1 MTACT
6 LPRAEPERA
15 KLHFPARMDCPEE
28 NVLVDFVRGEL
39 DDATRDALEEHQ
51 DSCELCR
58 AVMVELARF
67 EPASDELAVTDTSIA
82 PEPVAADPTR
92 DPATEVYKVA
102 PRLTEG
108 DKVGRYVVLNKVG
121 EGGMG
126 VVYAAYDPELD
137 RKVAIKLLMTSLG
150 GSLDEELAEQ
160 RTRLLREAQSMAKLT
175 HPNVITVH
183 DVGEFGDQVFVA
195 MEFVDGGTLT
205 EWLKVPRP
213 WRDRLEIF
221 VAAGRGLGAA
231 HKAGLVH
238 RDFKPDNVLIDSE
251 GRAAV
256 TDFGLA
262 RPAAGKTDS
271 FNTIAAIERTPVMS
285 AQLTRTGAL
294 VGTPAYMAPEQLAGQ
309 RSDALAD
316 QFSFCVT
323 LYEALYG
330 RRPFEGRVLGEL
342 MANVTAGR
350 FLPPPRESDVPRRVR
365 RAILR
370 GLSVRP
376 DERFPTM
383 EALLVELTHDPA
395 RTWRRWATILF
406 PGAVLGVGL
415 LAYSR
420 TDTTEDV
427 YCDNVDS
434 MLRGIWDDD
443 RRTSLRAAFLETGR
457 PYAEASWSGTETA
470 LEDHAQQWLSAQRT
484 ACEQSAAGEVPGS
497 MLALRMNCL
506 EARRRELSTLVGV
519 LQDVDGESLERSLDA
534 TSILQPASSCD
545 DVEALARADSSLG
558 SAEQRA
564 LRDELDALNT
574 RALALQKTG
583 KHDESAQS
591 ALKAIKLARDG
602 GHAWSEAEAL
612 ITLAEDR
619 EFQGRLDE
627 AESLQHE
634 AMSAALAAGN
644 QAVIPRVA
652 VGRVWAGVDPGS
664 SLEDTE
670 RWYQHGIAALERL
683 SVGPKRRIQLENGIA
698 VAYMTHDIY
707 DLAEQHIQLA
717 LDATANAT
725 ETSVLGEDMTWGT
738 LGRLHARQGRLKEAE
753 DAFKKSLDITR
764 TRYGAG
770 HPFMASSLENIG
782 AIRGEI
788 GDYEGCREVLTQAL
802 ELRRITLGDSHP
814 DNAIS
819 LVNLANA
826 DRHLGD
832 HAQAQEKLEE
842 ALSLIHRTQPGT
854 GNESDLLM
862 RLGEV
867 KREQGDFEGAVESS
881 RAAVDLVRELE
892 GPSPFSIARHLA
904 EFGRSSLEAGDF
916 KDARTHLAEAIE
928 LLSDAEPDDPFRA
941 RFRLAWAATF
951 PTGVPEPQR
960 PLVDAAAKIA
970 TEGQRPLR
978 NADAFALWA
987 RIAWADGNKRQA
999 HQHAQ
1004 ASREILELLGNE
1016 GAVQLQQLGRWIE
1029 QHPADPGLR

>member
-1 MTACT
+1 
-6 LPRAEPERA
+6 
-15 KLHFPARMDCPEE
+15 MDCPEE

-39 DDATRDALEEHQ
+39 DDASREELEVHL
-51 DSCELCR
+51 DSCDLCR

-67 EPASDELAVTDTSIA
+67 EPASDELAITDTSIA
-82 PEPVAADPTR
+82 PEPIASDPTQ
-92 DPATEVYKVA
+92 DPAAEIYKVA

-183 DVGEFGDQVFVA
+183 DVGEFGDQIFVA

-231 HKAGLVH
+231 HKADLVH

-271 FNTIAAIERTPVMS
+271 FSTVSVIESTPVMS

-350 FLPPPRESDVPRRVR
+350 FLPPPRDSDVPRRVR

-383 EALLVELTHDPA
+383 EALLSELAHDPA
-395 RTWRRWATILF
+395 RTWRRWSTVLF

-420 TDTTEDV
+420 TDNPEDV

-443 RRTSLRAAFLETGR
+443 QRISLRAAFLETGR
-457 PYAEASWSGTETA
+457 PYAEASWNSTETE
-470 LEDHAQQWLSAQRT
+470 LEKHAQQWLSAQRT
-484 ACEQSAAGEVPGS
+484 ACKQSAAGEVPQS

-506 EARRRELSTLVGV
+506 ETRRRELTTLVGV
-519 LQDVDGESLERSLDA
+519 LKDVDANSLERTLDA

-545 DVEALARADSSLG
+545 DVDALARADSSLG
-558 SAEQRA
+558 PAVEREV
-564 LRDELDALNT
+564 RDELDALNT

-583 KHDESAQS
+583 KHDESVQS
-591 ALKAIKLARDG
+591 ALKALNLARKAG
-602 GHAWSEAEAL
+602 ATWSEAEAL

-619 EFQGRLDE
+619 EFQGRIDE

-652 VGRVWAGVDPGS
+652 IGRVWAGADPGA
-664 SLEDTE
+664 SLKDTE
-670 RWYQHGIAALERL
+670 RWYQHGVAALERL
-683 SVGPKRRIQLENGIA
+683 SGGPKRRIQLENGIA
-698 VAYMTHDIY
+698 AAYMSHDVY
-707 DLAEQHIQLA
+707 DLAEKHIQLA
-717 LDATANAT
+717 LDTTASAT
-725 ETSVLGEDMTWGT
+725 EASVLGEDMTWGT
-738 LGRLHARQGRLKEAE
+738 LGRLYARQGRREDAE
-753 DAFKKSLDITR
+753 DAFTKSLDITR
-764 TRYGAG
+764 ARYGAG
-770 HPFMASSLENIG
+770 HPFMASSLENVG
-782 AIRGEI
+782 AIRGEL
-788 GDYEGCREVLTQAL
+788 GDYEGAREVLAQAL
-802 ELRRITLGDSHP
+802 ELRRITLGDAHP

-819 LVNLANA
+819 LVNLANS

-832 HAQAQEKLEE
+832 HAKAQEKLEE
-842 ALSLIHRTQPGT
+842 ALSLVHRTQPGT
-854 GNESDLLM
+854 GNESDLLV

-867 KREQGDFEGAVESS
+867 RREQGDYEGAIESHRSAVE
-881 RAAVDLVRELE
+881 LVRKLD
-892 GPSPFSIARHLA
+892 GPSPFSVARHHA
-904 EFGRSSLEAGDF
+904 ELGRSLLDAGKLEE
-916 KDARTHLAEAIE
+916 ARTHLTRALA
-928 LLSDAEPDDPFRA
+928 LLADEDPNDPIRA
-941 RFRLAWAATF
+941 RHRLAWGASFAN
-951 PTGVPEPQR
+951 GVPAADRAVVE
-960 PLVDAAAKIA
+960 AAAKIV
-970 TEGQRPLR
+970 TENRRRPLR
-978 NADAFALWA
+978 NADAFAVWA
-987 RIAWADGNKRQA
+987 RVAWANGDKRAA

-1004 ASREILELLGNE
+1004 ASREILEQLGSE
-1016 GAVQLQQLGRWIE
+1016 GTQQLQHLDRWIE
-1029 QHPADPGLR
+1029 QHPAGPGMR

>member
-1 MTACT
+1 
-6 LPRAEPERA
+6 
-15 KLHFPARMDCPEE
+15 MDCPEE
-28 NVLVDFVRGEL
+28 NALVDFVRGEL
-39 DDATRDALEEHQ
+39 DDATRDTLEVHL

-67 EPASDELAVTDTSIA
+67 EPASDELAVTNSSLE
-82 PEPVAADPTR
+82 PEPIAADPTR
-92 DPATEVYKVA
+92 DPAAEIYKVA

-160 RTRLLREAQSMAKLT
+160 RTRLLREAQAMAKLR
-175 HPNVITVH
+175 HPNVIAVH

-205 EWLKVPRP
+205 EWLKVARP
-213 WRDRLEIF
+213 WRDRLDIF

-238 RDFKPDNVLIDSE
+238 RDFKPDNVLIDRE
-251 GRAAV
+251 DRAAV

-271 FNTIAAIERTPVMS
+271 FNSVAVIESTPVMS

-350 FLPPPRESDVPRRVR
+350 FLPPPRDSDVSRRVR

-383 EALLVELTHDPA
+383 EALLVELAHDPA
-395 RTWRRWATILF
+395 RTWRRWSTILF
-406 PGAVLGVGL
+406 PGAVLGVGV
-415 LAYSR
+415 LAYAR
-420 TDTTEDV
+420 ADKPGDV

-434 MLRGIWDDD
+434 MLSGIWDDD
-443 RRTSLRAAFLETGR
+443 RRTSLRAAFLATGR
-457 PYAEASWSGTETA
+457 PYAEASWNGTEAA
-470 LEDHAQQWLSAQRT
+470 LEDHSQQWLAAQRT

-506 EARRRELSTLVGV
+506 EARRRELSTLVTV
-519 LQDVDGESLERSLDA
+519 LQEVDGDSIERTLDA
-534 TSILQPASSCD
+534 TSILQAASSCD
-545 DVEALARADSSLG
+545 DVDALARADSSLG
-558 SAEQRA
+558 SGDQRK

-583 KHDESAQS
+583 KHEESAES
-591 ALKAIKLARDG
+591 ALKALKLARDG

-627 AESLQHE
+627 AESLQHQ

-652 VGRVWAGVDPGS
+652 VGRVWAGIDPGAA
-664 SLEDTE
+664 LEDTE
-670 RWYQHGIAALERL
+670 RWYQHGLSALERL
-683 SVGPKRRIQLENGIA
+683 KGGANRRIQLENGIA
-698 VAYMTHDIY
+698 VAYMTHDIF
-707 DLAEQHIQLA
+707 DLAEQHVQRA
-717 LDATANAT
+717 LDATASAS
-725 ETSVLGEDMTWGT
+725 EASIVGEDTTWGT
-738 LGRLHARQGRLKEAE
+738 LGRLHARQGRLEEAE
-753 DAFKKSLDITR
+753 EAFKKSLEITR
-764 TRYGAG
+764 ERYGAG

-782 AIRGEI
+782 SIRGQM
-788 GDYEGCREVLTQAL
+788 GDYQGCREMLTQAL
-802 ELRRITLGDSHP
+802 ELRRITLGDEHP

-842 ALSLIHRTQPGT
+842 ALNLIHRAQPGT
-854 GNESDLLM
+854 GNESDILL

-867 KREQGDFEGAVESS
+867 KLEQGNFEGAVESY
-881 RAAVDLVRELE
+881 RAAVELVRKLE
-892 GPSPFSIARHLA
+892 GPSAFSVARHCAGL
-904 EFGRSSLEAGDF
+904 GRSLLEAGAIDE
-916 KDARTHLAEAIE
+916 ARTYLAEAVD
-928 LLSDAEPDDPFRA
+928 LLSDADPADPFLA
-941 RFRLAWAATF
+941 MFRLTWAASF
-951 PTGVPEPQR
+951 PEGAPAAER
-960 PLVDAAAKIA
+960 PAIEAAAKIA
-970 TEGQRPLR
+970 TEERRPLQ

-987 RIAWADGNKRQA
+987 RVAWASGNKRAA
-999 HQHAQ
+999 HQHAG
-1004 ASREILELLGNE
+1004 ASREILEALGTE
-1016 GAVQLQQLGRWIE
+1016 GAQQLQQLSAWIE
-1029 QHPADPGLR
+1029 RHPAGPGVQ

>member
-1 MTACT
+1 MTGGT
-6 LPRAEPERA
+6 LPRAAPGRA
-15 KLHFPARMDCPEE
+15 TLHFPAQMDCPEE
-28 NVLVDFVRGEL
+28 NALVDFVRGEL
-39 DDATRDALEEHQ
+39 DDATRDALEVHL
-51 DSCELCR
+51 DACELCC

-67 EPASDELAVTDTSIA
+67 EPAPDELAVTDTSIA

-92 DPATEVYKVA
+92 DPATEIYKVA

-160 RTRLLREAQSMAKLT
+160 RTRLLREAQSMARLT

-183 DVGEFGDQVFVA
+183 DVGEFGEQVFVA

-205 EWLKVPRP
+205 QWLNVPRP

-231 HKAGLVH
+231 HKADLVH

-271 FNTIAAIERTPVMS
+271 FSTIEVMERTPVMS

-323 LYEALYG
+323 LYEGLYG

-383 EALLVELTHDPA
+383 EALVAELTHDPA
-395 RTWRRWATILF
+395 RTWRRWGTVLF
-406 PGAVLGVGL
+406 PGIVLGVGL

-420 TDTTEDV
+420 ADNPQDV
-427 YCDNVDS
+427 YCHNVDS
-434 MLRGIWDDD
+434 MLSGIWDVD
-443 RRTSLRAAFLETGR
+443 RRASLRAAFLATDR
-457 PYAEASWSGTETA
+457 PYAEASWNNTEA
-470 LEDHAQQWLSAQRT
+470 AIEHHAQQWLSAQRT
-484 ACEQSAAGEVPGS
+484 ACNQSAAGEVPGS

-506 EARRRELSTLVGV
+506 EARRRELNTLVGV
-519 LQDVDGESLERSLDA
+519 LQDVDAHSLERTLDA

-558 SAEQRA
+558 SPDQRK
-564 LRDELDALNT
+564 LRNELDVLNT

-583 KHDESAQS
+583 KHDESAQT
-591 ALKAIKLARDG
+591 ALKAVQLARQSG
-602 GHAWSEAEAL
+602 QPWSEAEAL

-619 EFQGRLDE
+619 EFQGRLEE
-627 AESLQHE
+627 AESLQHK

-644 QAVIPRVA
+644 HAVIPRVA
-652 VGRVWAGVDPGS
+652 IGRVWAGADPGS

-670 RWYQHGIAALERL
+670 RWYQHGLAALQRTDA
-683 SVGPKRRIQLENGIA
+683 GPKRRIQLENGLA
-698 VAYMTHDIY
+698 GAYMSHDIY
-707 DLAEQHIQLA
+707 DLAKQHIQLA
-717 LDATANAT
+717 LDATANAPGA
-725 ETSVLGEDMTWGT
+725 SVLGEDMTWGA
-738 LGRLHARQGRLKEAE
+738 LGRLHARQGRFKDAE
-753 DAFKKSLDITR
+753 DAFTKSLDITR
-764 TRYGAG
+764 IRYGAG
-770 HPFMASSLENIG
+770 HPFMASSLENVG

-788 GDYEGCREVLTQAL
+788 GDYEGAREVLSQAL
-802 ELRRITLGDSHP
+802 ELRRITLGDEHP
-814 DNAIS
+814 DNANS
-819 LVNLANA
+819 LINLANA

-832 HAQAQEKLEE
+832 HAQAQKKLEE
-842 ALSLIHRTQPGT
+842 ALRLVHGTQPGT
-854 GNESDLLM
+854 GNESDLLV

-867 KREQGDFEGAVESS
+867 KREQGNFEGAIESN
-881 RAAVDLVRELE
+881 RAAVDLVRELD
-892 GPSPFSIARHLA
+892 GPSPFSIARHCA
-904 EFGRSSLEAGDF
+904 ELGRSLLEVGAF
-916 KDARTHLAEAIE
+916 QEARRYLAEAVE
-928 LLSDAEPDDPFRA
+928 LLSDAEPGDPFRA
-941 RFRLAWAATF
+941 KFRLTWAASF
-951 PTGVPEPQR
+951 PDGVPAAER
-960 PLVDAAAKIA
+960 LVTDAAAKIA
-970 TEGQRPLR
+970 TEGLHPLR
-978 NADAFALWA
+978 NADAFA
-987 RIAWADGNKRQA
+987 
-999 HQHAQ
+999 
-1004 ASREILELLGNE
+1004 
-1016 GAVQLQQLGRWIE
+1016 
-1029 QHPADPGLR
+1029 